1 MAGRTHHEHLPST
14 GIAGGG
20 SLDGQHLRRMDPTR
34 STIDIEQLLVHQ
46 GWLWLHTRL
55 IDRVQEISIGTST
68 WRARARQRLTP
79 REFQVAALVARG
91 FMGKEV
97 GSELAISEA
106 TVRGTLSRSLL
117 KLGLAKGARLVAV
130 WSALTRPPKSFT
142 VDVHHTAFVF
152 SCDLARR
159 EGHETLTPS
168 ERAILPDLLE
178 GRSNRAISEQRGTS
192 ERTVAN
198 QVAILCRKLRVSTRR
213 ELSAMVL
220 GGDDPTER

>member
-1 MAGRTHHEHLPST
+1 
-14 GIAGGG
+14 
-20 SLDGQHLRRMDPTR
+20 MDLTR

-55 IDRVQEISIGTST
+55 IDRVQEISIGTSA
-68 WRARARQRLTP
+68 WRASARQRLTP
-79 REFQVAALVARG
+79 REFQVVALVARG
-91 FMGKEV
+91 LMAKEA
-97 GSELAISEA
+97 GSELSISEA

-117 KLGLAKGARLVAV
+117 KLGLASARLVAV

-142 VDVHHTAFVF
+142 VDLDHTAFVF
-152 SCDLARR
+152 SCELALR

-168 ERAILPDLLE
+168 ERAILPELLE

-213 ELSAMVL
+213 ELSTMVL
-220 GGDDPTER
+220 GGDGPTCANARRAPHDGG